1 MLAITIAITI
11 PITIIVIAATRVLD
25 LVVYV
30 MGEED
35 PFIKIGTR
43 IIEFASLPVCVMC
56 MFILSYLSHLC
67 QIGGRD

>member
-25 LVVYV
+25 WVVYV

-43 IIEFASLPVCVMC
+43 IIGIC
-56 MFILSYLSHLC
+56 
-67 QIGGRD
+67 